1 MLEERKTRLRDNFN
15 KELEA
20 EKQSLRDKAA
30 KIKKDIEDANKELGD
45 TKVKLNDDIEYLQTI
60 KEDINNIFSEKAKI
74 EKETVPTIDD
84 LLADNVQYVALSK
97 QLSELKAAL
106 DSVNDSE
113 DNREKVAELESNKAQ
128 FEAEIANYQQQ
139 LATRLQYDRILA
151 LIDGINEEQK
161 DLVRQLSELEKKED
175 IARQYQFRQNQLLE
189 ERINQHF
196 KLVQW
201 RLFKTVNNGGDSFE
215 EPFCECYVGGIPYH
229 AGLNQAA
236 RLNAGLDIINA
247 LCKFYN
253 VAAPI
258 CLDNSE
264 SCINIMQTAGQ
275 QVRLQV
281 TDTDLQLV

>member
-1 MLEERKTRLRDNFN
+1 M
-15 KELEA
+15 KE
-20 EKQSLRDKAA
+20 
-30 KIKKDIEDANKELGD
+30 
-45 TKVKLNDDIEYLQTI
+45 V
-60 KEDINNIFSEKAKI
+60 INNIFADKAKEEKAPI
-74 EKETVPTIDD
+74 PVLDELLAADLEYQETVKKITEYEEKLNSIT
-84 LLADNVQYVALSK
+84 
-97 QLSELKAAL
+97 
-106 DSVNDSE
+106 DSD
-113 DNREKVAELESNKAQ
+113 DNREQLTTLEQQRSQQSELLAQ
-128 FEAEIANYQQQ
+128 IQQQ
-139 LATRLQYDRILA
+139 LATRTQYDRILA

-201 RLFKTVNNGGDSFE
+201 KLFRTVNNGGDSFE
-215 EPFCECYVGGIPYH
+215 EPFCECYVNGIPYH